1 VAHRGEAV
9 FCMLSIYHART
20 DKDSELFEIKLAFLI
35 RKLSRHPATARG
47 CNGAED
53 VLKFR
58 QAYLSRDAIAI
69 RLGTSKRTAS
79 AKSPPSQ
86 STSEGSMEDKQHR
99 NKHDGSIRVGAPST
113 WWMEALSGSGFA
125 FRSRPARIAICH
137 RHAGG
142 VLLISRQKKRK
153 NILLFLHLYQVSSLS
168 FRDPHLR
175 PQDGTINSTSRDAE
189 MERRPEATQQCPPR
203 YNNKEIKG
211 RAERLCGVAPV

>member
-1 VAHRGEAV
+1 VAHRGEVV

-125 FRSRPARIAICH
+125 FRFRPARIAICH

-142 VLLISRQKKRK
+142 VLLISRQKKK
-153 NILLFLHLYQVSSLS
+153 EKHPPLPPPLSSKFALLSGSAS
-168 FRDPHLR
+168 AAPGRDNKQHITR
-175 PQDGTINSTSRDAE
+175 RRDGASARGDSTMS
-189 MERRPEATQQCPPR
+189 ATLQ
-203 YNNKEIKG
+203 
-211 RAERLCGVAPV
+211 